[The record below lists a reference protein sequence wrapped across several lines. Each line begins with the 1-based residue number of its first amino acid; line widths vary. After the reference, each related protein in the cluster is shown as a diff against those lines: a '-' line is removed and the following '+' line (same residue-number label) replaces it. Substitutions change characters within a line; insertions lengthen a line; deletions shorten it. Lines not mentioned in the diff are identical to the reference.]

1 MFLFPVSLEDA
12 RRERVRDMRI
22 SRARRQAPVDWD
34 IAMPYRPYLNIKA
47 STYKVP
53 SLFEVEP
60 TRSHSPHSDKPSQQQ
75 ISPCGKWMYRERI
88 LPAGAALDTASGNKR
103 GVVIFDDD
111 VCIPMIFDEFRRSEP
126 WMSFT
131 PFEFFTLRPGT
142 RLARGHTIV
151 AGLGMGHQLVEVC
164 RKRNVKRV
172 TLIERDRG
180 IVDWIL
186 PLLDLSGTP
195 VDVVIGDA
203 CEILPK
209 MEADVAL
216 IDIFPNYG
224 GNYICRP
231 DGCGWYNPSVDFPNI
246 KRTWIWGAA

>member
-1 MFLFPVSLEDA
+1 
-12 RRERVRDMRI
+12 
-22 SRARRQAPVDWD
+22 
-34 IAMPYRPYLNIKA
+34 
-47 STYKVP
+47 
-53 SLFEVEP
+53 
-60 TRSHSPHSDKPSQQQ
+60 
-75 ISPCGKWMYRERI
+75 MYRERI
-88 LPAGAALDTASGNKR
+88 LPAGASLDTASGNKR
-103 GVVIFDDD
+103 GVVIFDGD
-111 VCIPMIFDEFRRSEP
+111 VTIPMIFDEQRVSAP

-195 VDVVIGDA
+195 VDVVVGNA
-203 CEILPK
+203 CKLLPDMK
-209 MEADVAL
+209 ADVAL
-216 IDIFPNYG
+216 VDIFPNYG
-224 GNYICRP
+224 GNRINRP
-231 DGCGWYNPSVDFPNI
+231 DWRGWYNPSVDFPGI
-246 KRTWIWGAA
+246 KRTWIWGSA